1 MEEGF
6 ENLKNSVTLAE
17 LGGYGDGPYCARH
30 GAGAALVMLGTY
42 IVDPGDSVPYPADFV
57 FKPGRSNYQAYLEQH
72 IAAARASGARIGVS
86 AVSVDLHDTV
96 DFLQAAQEAG
106 ADYASLC
113 AHSPM
118 EMFLQAGVS
127 AALCYRQNWDALKE
141 WTTAILQAVDIPVI
155 YKVGANDTP
164 DIVDAI
170 DLISG
175 AGVPIIH
182 INVEDAQEGSE
193 GLAMVEKLRGKC
205 TVLIAGG
212 GVKETEDAQRILRA
226 GADGVA
232 IGAAAMKDPNLCGA
246 IQKVLKSE

>member
-1 MEEGF
+1 MEKDF
-6 ENLKNSVTLAE
+6 ENLKNGIVLAE

-57 FKPGRSNYQAYLEQH
+57 FKPGRSNYQAYLEHH
-72 IAAARASGARIGVS
+72 IPAARASGARVGVS
-86 AVSVDLHDTV
+86 VVSVDLRDTV
-96 DFLQAAQEAG
+96 DFLQTARDAG

-127 AALCYRQNWDALKE
+127 AALCYRRNWDALRE
-141 WTTAILQAVDIPVI
+141 WTDAILQAVDIPVI

-164 DIVDAI
+164 DTIGAVGVIGA
-170 DLISG
+170 

-182 INVEDAQEGSE
+182 INVEDSQEGSE

-205 TVLIAGG
+205 AVLIAGG
-212 GVKETEDAQRILRA
+212 GVTDVEGARRILDA

-232 IGAAAMKDPNLCGA
+232 IGAAAMKDPELCGA
-246 IQKVLKSE
+246 IQKMLKNG